1 MDQESRRVSLKWKIG
16 VMFTSITLVLGLI
29 VIAAAY
35 ELTRS
40 ALREQLDQRVL
51 AIASNLSDAAA
62 GQLVTRD
69 LLALHALASKYTLL
83 DGVAYAFIEDSK
95 GEIIAHTLG
104 TFPIEIQQGL
114 PAAGQRQVYRRELSL
129 AGKTVYETAVPVL
142 EGQLGRVH
150 VGFLEETVEKEIQR
164 ALLPLLGIVAVLPFI
179 GALLSLVL
187 AHWIVRPI
195 VGLTEIADKVTMGDL
210 ETSVSGKCV
219 KSRDEIGDLAR
230 SLERMRS
237 SLKAA
242 MLRLGRETA

>member
-16 VMFTSITLVLGLI
+16 GTFTCVMLVLGL
-29 VIAAAY
+29 VVLAAAY
-35 ELTRS
+35 ELTRR

-51 AIASNLSDAAA
+51 AIATNLSDAAA
-62 GQLVTRD
+62 GHIVTRD

-83 DGVAYAFIEDSK
+83 DGVAYAFIENSK
-95 GEIIAHTLG
+95 GELVAHTLG
-104 TFPIEIQQGL
+104 SFPPELQEGL
-114 PAAGQRQVYRRELSL
+114 PSAGPRQVYRRELSL
-129 AGKTVYETAVPVL
+129 AGKTVYETGVPVL
-142 EGQLGRVH
+142 QGQLGRVH
-150 VGFLEETVEKEIQR
+150 VGFFEETVEKEIQR
-164 ALLPLLGIVAVLPFI
+164 ALLPLVGIIAVVPFI
-179 GALLSLVL
+179 GALLSFVL
-187 AHWIVRPI
+187 ASWIVRPI